1 MVGGAIKFTVAT
13 LFILALCGGCR
24 PKQVQKLEP
33 STSQMVQTIEIS
45 NERLASGLR
54 DTLRFGVMRQGEVIE
69 KSLRITN
76 CDKEP
81 FVILRYVTSC
91 GCVSVNYNRK
101 PILMGE
107 CSDVKFTFDSKSL
120 NGWQM
125 KLMEFYFADKDTPL
139 KIYLEAEVE

>member
-1 MVGGAIKFTVAT
+1 MVGGVIKSTFAA
-13 LFILALCGGCR
+13 LFILTLCGGCR
-24 PKQVQKLEP
+24 SKQVQKLEP
-33 STSQMVQTIEIS
+33 STSQAVQTIEVS
-45 NERLASGLR
+45 NELLTSGLR
-54 DTLRFGVMRQGEVIE
+54 DTLHFGVMRQGEVIE
-69 KSLRITN
+69 KSLRIKN

-101 PILMGE
+101 PILAGE
-107 CSDVKFTFDSKSL
+107 SSDIKFTFDSKSL